1 MQAQSPP
8 QPAKL
13 TDDRRSHLRRLIK
26 EVPVRRQAEL
36 VSLLQQAGFT
46 VTQSSISRDLR
57 ELGVAKRG
65 DRYVLAERDDSA
77 VASLTAVQS
86 FLLDFTP
93 AGANLIVL
101 KTSIGSAPTVA
112 AAIDRAQWPEV
123 AGTLSGDDTIF
134 LATPDVVAQR
144 AVLQRLNQLLPR

>member
-1 MQAQSPP
+1 MQAQSQP
-8 QPAKL
+8 QPTKL

-36 VSLLQQAGFT
+36 VGLLQQAGFT

-65 DRYVLAERDDSA
+65 DRYVLSERDDSA